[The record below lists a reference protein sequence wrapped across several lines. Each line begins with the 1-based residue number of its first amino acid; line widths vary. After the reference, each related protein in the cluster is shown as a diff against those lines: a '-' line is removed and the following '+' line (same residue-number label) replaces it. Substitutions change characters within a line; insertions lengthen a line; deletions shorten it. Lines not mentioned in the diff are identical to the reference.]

1 MNKTVISII
10 STIIAIFMFVCYI
23 YMLVHNLDQEA
34 FAFLIATVIFG
45 CVPVV
50 NYLEGAK
57 DGKDRA

>member
-1 MNKTVISII
+1 
-10 STIIAIFMFVCYI
+10 MFVCYI